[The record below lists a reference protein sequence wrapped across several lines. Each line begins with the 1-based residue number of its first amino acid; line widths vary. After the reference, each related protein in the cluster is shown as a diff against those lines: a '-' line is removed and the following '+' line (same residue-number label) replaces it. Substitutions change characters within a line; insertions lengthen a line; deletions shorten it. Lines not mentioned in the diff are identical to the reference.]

1 VNRSMTKQI
10 AHFDLDAFF
19 VSVEQVKHPEL
30 KGKPVI
36 VGGLSER
43 GVVAACSYEARKFGV
58 HSAMPA
64 KMAKRL
70 CPNAIFIRGDYES
83 YVKYSDM
90 VSKVL
95 KENLP
100 LLEKASIDE
109 FYADMTGMDR
119 FFGTYQYAQELRK
132 KVKSETNL
140 TISLGLSVGKTI
152 SKMVTN
158 EAKPNGE
165 LYIPKNEV
173 QRFLN
178 PLAIS
183 KMPFIGDVTS
193 QKLRNLGISN
203 IGMLAQMPKQML
215 QALLGKNGL
224 SIWERANGID
234 DTPVLVQH
242 ERKSVSK
249 EMTFDKD
256 TTDIQMLKSLVAK
269 MVEELCYDIRKNNR
283 CTGQI
288 GIKIRYS
295 NFDTH
300 TNQLSIP
307 FTASD
312 FEIRDKVLDL
322 LEKLYNRRLLVR
334 LVGVRFS
341 KLVPGHSQIRL
352 FDDSADMA
360 GLYNAMDHIRD
371 KFGVGAVRNAYGMNL
386 RDKTERKELE
396 K

>member
-1 VNRSMTKQI
+1 MTKQI

>member
-1 VNRSMTKQI
+1 MTKQI

-119 FFGTYQYAQELRK
+119 FFGTYKYAQELRK

-140 TISLGLSVGKTI
+140 TISLGLSVGKSI

-165 LYIPKNEV
+165 LYVPKNEV
-173 QRFLN
+173 QGFLN

-215 QALLGKNGL
+215 HALLGKNGL

-300 TNQLSIP
+300 TNQLQIP

-312 FEIRDKVLDL
+312 FEIREKVLEL

-334 LVGVRFS
+334 LIGVRFS

-352 FDDSADMA
+352 FDDSAELA
-360 GLYNAMDHIRD
+360 GLYNAMDHIRN

>member
-1 VNRSMTKQI
+1 MNRSMTKQI

>member
-1 VNRSMTKQI
+1 MTRQI
-10 AHFDLDAFF
+10 AHFDLDSFF
-19 VSVEQVKHPEL
+19 VSVEQIKHPQL
-30 KGKPVI
+30 LGKPVI

-70 CPNAIFIRGDYES
+70 CPDAIFIRGDYES
-83 YVKYSDM
+83 YVKYSDL
-90 VSKVL
+90 VTKVL
-95 KENLP
+95 KDNLP

-119 FFGTYQYAQELRK
+119 FFGTYEYAQELRK
-132 KVKSETNL
+132 KVKAETNL
-140 TISLGLSVGKTI
+140 NISLGLSVGKTI
-152 SKMVTN
+152 SKMATN

-165 LYIPKNEV
+165 KYVPESDVKG
-173 QRFLN
+173 FLN
-178 PLAIS
+178 PLSIS
-183 KMPFIGDVTS
+183 KMPFIGDVTA

-215 QALLGKNGL
+215 QALLGKNGIA
-224 SIWERANGID
+224 IWERANGID
-234 DTPVLVQH
+234 NTPVLVQH

-256 TTDIQMLKSLVAK
+256 TTDIKMLKSLVAK
-269 MVEELCYDIRKNNR
+269 MVEDLCYDIRKNNR
-283 CTGQI
+283 CTGQV

-300 TNQLSIP
+300 TNQLQIP

-312 FEIRDKVLDL
+312 FEIREKVLDL
-322 LEKLYNRRLLVR
+322 LEKLYNRRLLIR

-341 KLVPGHSQIRL
+341 KLVAGHSQIRL
-352 FDDSADMA
+352 FDDSVQLA
-360 GLYNAMDHIRD
+360 GLYNAMDHIRN
-371 KFGVGAVRNAYGMNL
+371 KFGAGAVMNAYGMKL
-386 RDKTERKELE
+386 EEKRRMKELGN
-396 K
+396 

>member
-1 VNRSMTKQI
+1 VNSSMTKQI